1 MVKQIDKANMWNL
14 QVILFLLLLYH
25 VSGVINVSGV
35 THMSV
40 VLQLCQW
47 CNESNSIKQRKH
59 FFQVK
64 ENSGNRYYWP
74 KLHILHNLQ

>member
-1 MVKQIDKANMWNL
+1 MVKQIDKANMCNL

-40 VLQLCQW
+40 VLRLCQW
-47 CNESNSIKQRKH
+47 CYKSNSIKQRNT
-59 FFQVK
+59 FFK
-64 ENSGNRYYWP
+64 
-74 KLHILHNLQ
+74 